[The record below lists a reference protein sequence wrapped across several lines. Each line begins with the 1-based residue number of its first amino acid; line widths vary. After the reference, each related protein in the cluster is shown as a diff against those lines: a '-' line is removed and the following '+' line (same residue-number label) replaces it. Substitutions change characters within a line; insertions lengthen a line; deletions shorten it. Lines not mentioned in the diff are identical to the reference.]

1 MNNELREIALDPR
14 LPEGYAAELNEAL
27 DDTELERLEG
37 IYCGVVVFRDTQA
50 DTNPTTGEIVGYSQ
64 TLTFSSDPFD
74 PLLMLENGRGGALE
88 YSLAQ
93 GVTPESESYI
103 RRSEEPRSLG
113 RKALDILNIRGYWQ
127 RKRQDQVQAEQ
138 LQSVLSSINDKLEY
152 CRQHGRTVRLDLL
165 APDSCVYEDAATG
178 SSTCQAAR
186 NIYFIGNVAVDQED
200 RASDTW
206 RGIEAVADRKGLTKY
221 LNYQKLGLGEL
232 LLDILKSA
240 EDSFILDDQ
249 DRSRLAREVCDVI
262 DVRQKIIDQMK
273 QFQQDY
279 VDEQAETE
287 EQRKQSLLR
296 RSYGVILPS
305 DDEFLARQ
313 SEESSF
319 DAEEIQKVDQWL
331 VGRIYKLFSTV
342 KEVYTQ
348 AEKRNLMSYFAEIFG
363 TDADSPLQN
372 LFWSELSRAVV
383 ESGIDERSQELRGPV
398 TYIADLPNMINLD
411 EATNEDIR
419 ALYQTFR
426 DNYGTKRLALKPVKG
441 FMKTV
446 RREYSAQNRNLRS

>member
-1 MNNELREIALDPR
+1 M
-14 LPEGYAAELNEAL
+14 
-27 DDTELERLEG
+27 
-37 IYCGVVVFRDTQA
+37 
-50 DTNPTTGEIVGYSQ
+50 S
-64 TLTFSSDPFD
+64 
-74 PLLMLENGRGGALE
+74 
-88 YSLAQ
+88 
-93 GVTPESESYI
+93 
-103 RRSEEPRSLG
+103 
-113 RKALDILNIRGYWQ
+113 
-127 RKRQDQVQAEQ
+127 
-138 LQSVLSSINDKLEY
+138 
-152 CRQHGRTVRLDLL
+152 
-165 APDSCVYEDAATG
+165 
-178 SSTCQAAR
+178 
-186 NIYFIGNVAVDQED
+186 
-200 RASDTW
+200 
-206 RGIEAVADRKGLTKY
+206 
-221 LNYQKLGLGEL
+221 
-232 LLDILKSA
+232 
-240 EDSFILDDQ
+240 
-249 DRSRLAREVCDVI
+249 
-262 DVRQKIIDQMK
+262 
-273 QFQQDY
+273 
-279 VDEQAETE
+279 
-287 EQRKQSLLR
+287 
-296 RSYGVILPS
+296 
-305 DDEFLARQ
+305 FLARQ